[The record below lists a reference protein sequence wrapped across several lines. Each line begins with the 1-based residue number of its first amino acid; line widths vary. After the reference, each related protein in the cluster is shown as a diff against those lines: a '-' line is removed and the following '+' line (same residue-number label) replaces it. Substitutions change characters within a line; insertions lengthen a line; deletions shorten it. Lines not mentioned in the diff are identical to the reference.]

1 LIGEINSPF
10 EGGLKMIIKSFVI
23 PLSAVFVLVGCS
35 NGGTSSGT
43 KIDSMPLTYDQV
55 STIVEDQNNSDVV
68 RQADFD
74 ENVQYG
80 WAKCKVTW
88 VYVYTNKTVIYTSG
102 CGYSYFFTRR
112 ARFRNALADVAT
124 QAMVKNWKLWFRV
137 NNAGTAWT
145 YFVL

>member
-1 LIGEINSPF
+1 MF
-10 EGGLKMIIKSFVI
+10 IKYVVG
-23 PLSAVFVLVGCS
+23 PLLAVLVLVGCS
-35 NGGTSSGT
+35 NGGTSSGA
-43 KIDSMPLTYDQV
+43 KIDSMPLTFNEV
-55 STIVEDQNNSDVV
+55 NAIVEDQNNPTVV

-88 VYVYTNKTVIYTSG
+88 VYVYTNKTVVYTSG
-102 CGYSYFFTRR
+102 CGWDYFYTKRV
-112 ARFRNALADVAT
+112 RFRSALADVAS

-137 NNAGTAWT
+137 NAAGTAWT

>member
-1 LIGEINSPF
+1 MLVKY
-10 EGGLKMIIKSFVI
+10 LVV
-23 PLSAVFVLVGCS
+23 PLSVVLFLVGCS

-43 KIDSMPLTYDQV
+43 KIDSMPLTFNEV
-55 STIVEDQNNSDVV
+55 NTIVEDQNNPVVV

-74 ENVQYG
+74 ENAQYG

-102 CGYSYFFTRR
+102 CGYTYFLTKR
-112 ARFRNALADVAT
+112 AKFRNALADVAT
-124 QAMVKNWKLWFRV
+124 QAMVKGWKLWFSISG
-137 NNAGTAWT
+137 NTWT

>member
-1 LIGEINSPF
+1 MF
-10 EGGLKMIIKSFVI
+10 IKSFVI

-35 NGGTSSGT
+35 DGVTSSGT

-55 STIVEDQNNSDVV
+55 STIVEDQNNPDVV

-74 ENVQYG
+74 GNVQYG

-102 CGYSYFFTRR
+102 CGHTYFLTTR

-124 QAMVKNWKLWFRV
+124 QAMVKGWKLWFWVSGNR
-137 NNAGTAWT
+137 WT